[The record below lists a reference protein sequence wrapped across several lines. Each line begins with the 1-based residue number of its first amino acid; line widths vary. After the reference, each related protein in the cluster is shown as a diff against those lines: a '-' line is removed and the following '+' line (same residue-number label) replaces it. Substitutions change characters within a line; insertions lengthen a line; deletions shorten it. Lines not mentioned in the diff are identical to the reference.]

1 MSHPDGSNTTL
12 TLNIRRAEE
21 ARMRAALGLT
31 AEANTSQPAEDGRQ
45 SAGRDNEKPMA
56 TRRLFEPPDPS
67 RARIATLTGELK
79 AERGERVAAQQA
91 LSDAQRIIQQ
101 LQTKLAHA
109 EMAAAEARA
118 AEQKARLEAEAKL
131 GHTPQAIPSKPKA
144 DSPTEPKKRGRPP
157 GKRQV
162 VEEPEPQPVKW
173 WLASYKAS
181 RAKPPRSR
189 S

>member
-1 MSHPDGSNTTL
+1 
-12 TLNIRRAEE
+12 
-21 ARMRAALGLT
+21 MRAALGLT

-131 GHTPQAIPSKPKA
+131 GHTPQDHTFYSQRRTVQPSRRSGA
-144 DSPTEPKKRGRPP
+144 ARLGSAR
-157 GKRQV
+157 
-162 VEEPEPQPVKW
+162 
-173 WLASYKAS
+173 L
-181 RAKPPRSR
+181 SR
-189 S
+189 SPSHSR